1 MGVHEDFFRFQEPVR
16 FFSGFGDGFEE
27 KVIFVGIVFERLLV
41 IDQGVSLASQV
52 LDILD
57 ERALVVIKNFKIF
70 LLLQEE
76 GFLELFDQQIELK
89 FYLVFDHSDPFLEFV
104 EHGRPLFHV
113 LQNSRKLAFT
123 QGAFEHFFHGIDVV
137 FDGGGEFVDRLEEGL
152 DGVFVVGVVMGMH
165 VVGEAV

>member
-57 ERALVVIKNFKIF
+57 ERALVVIENFKIF
-70 LLLQEE
+70 LLLQE
-76 GFLELFDQQIELK
+76 
-89 FYLVFDHSDPFLEFV
+89 
-104 EHGRPLFHV
+104 
-113 LQNSRKLAFT
+113 
-123 QGAFEHFFHGIDVV
+123 
-137 FDGGGEFVDRLEEGL
+137 
-152 DGVFVVGVVMGMH
+152 
-165 VVGEAV
+165 